1 MIYAKTKQPRQKET
15 HLPQVLIELW
25 APPGET
31 LDDVEHFRQMLIDD
45 IRHAAKHLPADWKVM
60 VLETN
65 DAAEPIKEAIERF
78 GDAVVDLTRS
88 KRTVAR

>member
-1 MIYAKTKQPRQKET
+1 MPKPNNPDKHKLTYR
-15 HLPQVLIELW
+15 QVLIELW

>member
-1 MIYAKTKQPRQKET
+1 MPKPNNPDKHKLIY
-15 HLPQVLIELW
+15 PQVLVELW